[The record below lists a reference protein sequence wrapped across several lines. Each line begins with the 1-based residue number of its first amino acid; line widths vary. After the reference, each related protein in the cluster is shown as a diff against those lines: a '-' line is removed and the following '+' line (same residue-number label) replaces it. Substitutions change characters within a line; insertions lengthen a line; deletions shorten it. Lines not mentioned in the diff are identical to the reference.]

1 MQDHHMTVEKEVHK
15 QVAALVMN
23 MENSEKEALQFSMGV
38 VVIDLIMALVVVVDT
53 MEAGQEQLI
62 YAAVEVAGHLSFLAM
77 KDAMQL
83 MNHQQKQI
91 LFILVS
97 LITIQ
102 DIISKMLL

>member
-38 VVIDLIMALVVVVDT
+38 VVIDLIMALVVVDT

-83 MNHQQKQI
+83 MNYQQKQI